1 MFRGIDCVNAHCG
14 EGAETNDGAD
24 GSSEV
29 LQGFRDYQVVRRC
42 LSRIQ
47 RWKVPRGWSRRD
59 WQEEMDAEMVLSAIE
74 ATKKFDRSRG
84 VPWEAFLYQRILHSA
99 LARYRREWSHAIRR
113 SSDTSLDPR
122 LEAEREEGPSQEPI
136 VTVLFDLL
144 RQLPGSDRSLIESI
158 YWEGKSEASLGRC
171 LGISQQA
178 VSRRK
183 LSILRSLR
191 APIERVATIPLHTRP
206 NTRPSRKLGA
216 GDNVDETVQNAR
228 R

>member
-1 MFRGIDCVNAHCG
+1 MFPRVDYVNAHCG
-14 EGAETNDGAD
+14 DEAETNDGTA

-42 LSRIQ
+42 LSRIR
-47 RWKVPRGWSRRD
+47 RWKIPRGWSRRD
-59 WQEEMDAEMVLSAIE
+59 WQEEMNAEMVFSAIE
-74 ATKKFDRSRG
+74 AARKFDGSRG
-84 VPWEAFLYQRILHSA
+84 VPWEAFLYQRVFRSA

-113 SSDTSLDPR
+113 SSDTSLGPG
-122 LEAEREEGPSQEPI
+122 LEAVGEEGPSQEPI

-144 RQLPGSDRSLIESI
+144 GQLPRSDRSLIESI

-183 LSILRSLR
+183 LLILRSLR
-191 APIERVATIPLHTRP
+191 APIERVATIPLYAKP
-206 NTRPSRKLGA
+206 KTRPSRKLSPGEDDGKTA
-216 GDNVDETVQNAR
+216 HNAR
-228 R
+228 H